1 VTGAEVLVLEDE
13 ERYREAVCRSL
24 ALQGHSVRDT
34 ASGEEAITLGLA
46 HRPDVLVA
54 DWMLRHSIHG
64 LHVAEALRVADP
76 TLRTVLVTGFPAS
89 DITVDPVRVGISTIL
104 EKPFDV
110 EALDRAVRSAAESG
124 RAASATPAGTDESEV
139 VGVLRC
145 DATGVITHRNHAACA
160 LLAQTPAGADAPTL
174 VSLFPEGLRAEA
186 ATRWVEV
193 PAEIAGSAPL
203 WLRVRALGE
212 GGPQAVLLCDAGQS
226 WRREDP
232 RVRRLLGQRLGAG
245 GEGVFRDPL
254 LLVDDSASVRDSF
267 VAQLAHRGCPARAAG
282 RHADALD
289 LFRTDPRIRVV
300 VLDWAMP
307 GEDLRATVARLREI
321 RPEVRL
327 VGTSGEDRSA
337 EFAELGIDEF
347 LQKPWTVAGEL
358 ASLLAQD
365 VPSRRD
371 GKRSRPGGK
380 SRE

>member
-1 VTGAEVLVLEDE
+1 VTTAEVLVLEDE
-13 ERYREAVCRSL
+13 DRYREAVCRYL

-76 TLRTVLVTGFPAS
+76 NLHTVLVTGFTAS
-89 DITVDPVRVGISTIL
+89 DITVDPARVGISTIL

-110 EALDRAVRSAAESG
+110 EALDRAVRSAAALG
-124 RAASATPAGTDESEV
+124 RAECEAPDPADENEI
-139 VGVLRC
+139 VGVLCC
-145 DATGVITHRNHAACA
+145 DATGVIKHRNRAART
-160 LLAQTPAGADAPTL
+160 LLGQTPVGEDAPTL
-174 VSLFPEGLRAEA
+174 VSLFPESLRAEA

-193 PAEIAGSAPL
+193 PAKIVGGAAL

-212 GGPQAVLLCDAGQS
+212 NGPRAVLLCDAGQS

-245 GEGVFRDPL
+245 GEGVFRDTL
-254 LLVDDSASVRDSF
+254 LLVDDSVSVRDSF

-289 LFRTDPRIRVV
+289 LFRTDPQIRVV

-321 RPEVRL
+321 RSEVRL
-327 VGTSGEDRSA
+327 VGTSGEDRRV

-358 ASLLAQD
+358 ASLLAED
-365 VPSRRD
+365 VPSRRGD
-371 GKRSRPGGK
+371 EISRRGDK